1 MELEGYGKG
10 MYLQMA
16 VDSLRNVV
24 EKIHGPP
31 GTGKSSTIYH
41 IIHSRIPPGKS
52 VLVTCARNK
61 AVNSMVDK
69 LRSRHKDVVVW
80 GNINAPDLSPAS
92 KELFLEQL
100 AHRERQ
106 QQSADA
112 ALAPPDPSRRAA
124 PKPDEK
130 MVRQSILSRVRIH
143 LCTIDSTTRFLV
155 RWKEEM
161 KGHESSRKLELHTVI
176 VDEAGCASESSM
188 SLLVWLEPKN
198 LILVGDH
205 KQLGPFTQAPDGD
218 CNQYNLRRSVLER
231 CINGGTPGSAHTLTE
246 QYRMHPE
253 LCDVVSRLFYQEKL
267 VTNADVA
274 TRRTE
279 AERLP
284 VTWVPV
290 RGNVSSVESSYYNE
304 KEVEAAVIVA
314 QTLRAVHGNDIS
326 IAVLTFYKGQV
337 SMLNKAIA
345 AARVRVNLVNTAE
358 KCQGA
363 EFDYTVISTVRGESS
378 TIGFL
383 KDPKRVCVA
392 LSRAKLGL
400 IVVGNDEVLPCE
412 WWRDWNAVY
421 MASRVVRLAWWR
433 EALLWEPAGSSEK
446 LQAHLLAGS
455 YPGPEWEQHCLHDDP
470 EHDLGYVRSFL
481 WRP

>member
-1 MELEGYGKG
+1 MARGVGSELPRQAEHKKG
-10 MYLQMA
+10 AISSVLRSLLHPEKALVGEYAAGPLDTNFPINDSQRMA

-205 KQLGPFTQAPDGD
+205 KQLGPFTQ
-218 CNQYNLRRSVLER
+218 
-231 CINGGTPGSAHTLTE
+231 
-246 QYRMHPE
+246 
-253 LCDVVSRLFYQEKL
+253 
-267 VTNADVA
+267 
-274 TRRTE
+274 
-279 AERLP
+279 
-284 VTWVPV
+284 
-290 RGNVSSVESSYYNE
+290 
-304 KEVEAAVIVA
+304 
-314 QTLRAVHGNDIS
+314 
-326 IAVLTFYKGQV
+326 
-337 SMLNKAIA
+337 
-345 AARVRVNLVNTAE
+345 
-358 KCQGA
+358 
-363 EFDYTVISTVRGESS
+363 
-378 TIGFL
+378 
-383 KDPKRVCVA
+383 
-392 LSRAKLGL
+392 
-400 IVVGNDEVLPCE
+400 
-412 WWRDWNAVY
+412 
-421 MASRVVRLAWWR
+421 
-433 EALLWEPAGSSEK
+433 
-446 LQAHLLAGS
+446 
-455 YPGPEWEQHCLHDDP
+455 
-470 EHDLGYVRSFL
+470 
-481 WRP
+481 